1 MIDQTV
7 LYGLGTKTELSKR
20 MVGKGVAKKHD
31 LPAEM
36 LTELMDSVQTAIQA
50 FASVPNMPELATK
63 SIKEGLDK
71 KYGPDWH
78 VIIGEGFAYDIS
90 VQSDAYLLMCYNGN
104 LGVLLFKS

>member
-90 VQSDAYLLMCYNGN
+90 VQSDAYLLMCYNGT